1 MFDDWIASMKNE
13 SYPLLSLIT
22 GLAPLIK
29 VGNSLRFES
38 KYQLQSE
45 LI

>member
-1 MFDDWIASMKNE
+1 M
-13 SYPLLSLIT
+13 SLIT

-38 KYQLQSE
+38 MYQIQSE
-45 LI
+45 LVRTSQN